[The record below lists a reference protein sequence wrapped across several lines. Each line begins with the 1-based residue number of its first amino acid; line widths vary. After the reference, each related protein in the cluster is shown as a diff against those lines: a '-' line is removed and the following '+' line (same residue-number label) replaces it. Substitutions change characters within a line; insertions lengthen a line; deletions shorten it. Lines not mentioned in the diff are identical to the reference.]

1 MSFVDLCANCP
12 HPAVSW
18 ILALTHFS
26 QRWITSL
33 SDTSL
38 FFFTAFNFL
47 RLHLCSKQTHMPE
60 SSAVCARVCVC
71 NGRIDKQRSTADV
84 SPWSH
89 LASTVM
95 FLSLTSTGT
104 NTNWHYLSVTLSL
117 SHWHDIFLSRTHNV
131 LHTHTHIHGRDWSG
145 MFCCFSV
152 CAANELCSCSRPSK
166 LLVSPLLE
174 QSQEGWKCRSFKFWV
189 TGFRQMG
196 KMDVLGPFS
205 IVAVKKKWCLKEIWV
220 CKMWYFSA
228 KENHTPSCFLSS
240 CEACTKSKSV

>member
-71 NGRIDKQRSTADV
+71 NGRIDKQGSTADV

-131 LHTHTHIHGRDWSG
+131 LHTHTHTYMD
-145 MFCCFSV
+145 
-152 CAANELCSCSRPSK
+152 
-166 LLVSPLLE
+166 
-174 QSQEGWKCRSFKFWV
+174 V
-189 TGFRQMG
+189 TGRVCSAVFLF
-196 KMDVLGPFS
+196 VLLMS
-205 IVAVKKKWCLKEIWV
+205 
-220 CKMWYFSA
+220 SA
-228 KENHTPSCFLSS
+228 LVLVPLSS
-240 CEACTKSKSV
+240 WFLHCWNRARKVGNVEALNSEWLDSDRWARWMSLALFQS

>member
-1 MSFVDLCANCP
+1 MEPPGEYS
-12 HPAVSW
+12 HVS
-18 ILALTHFS
+18 
-26 QRWITSL
+26 Q
-33 SDTSL
+33 
-38 FFFTAFNFL
+38 FNI
-47 RLHLCSKQTHMPE
+47 
-60 SSAVCARVCVC
+60 
-71 NGRIDKQRSTADV
+71 NGHK
-84 SPWSH
+84 H
-89 LASTVM
+89 KL
-95 FLSLTSTGT
+95 
-104 NTNWHYLSVTLSL
+104 TLSL
-117 SHWHDIFLSRTHNV
+117 CDIISVPLTRHISVKNTQCFA
-131 LHTHTHIHGRDWSG
+131 HIHGRDWLG